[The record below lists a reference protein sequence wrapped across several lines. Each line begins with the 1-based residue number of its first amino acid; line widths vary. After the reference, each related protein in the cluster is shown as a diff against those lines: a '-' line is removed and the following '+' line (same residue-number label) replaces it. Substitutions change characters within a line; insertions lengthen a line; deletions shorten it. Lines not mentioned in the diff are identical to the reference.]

1 MVKFFLLVVLAV
13 GLAVAGAGAG
23 VGAGYLNDDVVL
35 RAGTV
40 Q

>member
-35 RAGTV
+35 RAGMV

>member
-1 MVKFFLLVVLAV
+1 VVKFFLLVVLAV

-35 RAGTV
+35 RAGMV